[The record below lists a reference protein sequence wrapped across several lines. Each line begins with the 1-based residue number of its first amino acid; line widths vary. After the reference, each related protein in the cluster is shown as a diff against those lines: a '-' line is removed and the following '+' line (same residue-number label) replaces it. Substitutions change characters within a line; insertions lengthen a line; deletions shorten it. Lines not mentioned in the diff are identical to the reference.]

1 MILRTM
7 PKKTKKAAPKAT
19 FIESMQCLPVKGI
32 PQGPE
37 WSYEL
42 KLDGYRLE
50 AVKNAGEV
58 TLYSRR
64 RNVLNHK
71 FGYIAAALKKL
82 PDSTVLAMRS
92 TLRPLDRRW
101 PRRTAARRCAGLRS
115 HRRTADRRSSETVAQ
130 GARVR
135 WP

>member
-1 MILRTM
+1 MIPGTM
-7 PKKTKKAAPKAT
+7 PKKTKPAVEKAT
-19 FIESMQCLPVKGI
+19 FIEAMECLPVNDI

-50 AVKNAGEV
+50 AVKNAAEE

-71 FGYIAAALKKL
+71 FEYIAEALKQL
-82 PDSTVLAMRS
+82 PDSTVLDGELMAMDPKGRS
-92 TLRPLDRRW
+92 DFQLLQNFRSAELRPPPREVCRGSRGAERR
-101 PRRTAARRCAGLRS
+101 
-115 HRRTADRRSSETVAQ
+115 
-130 GARVR
+130 
-135 WP
+135 